1 MLTIKIKN
9 ENQSFEE
16 NVTLELDRCVNRAID
31 SIEHGYDEG
40 NIYDTNGNKVGT
52 YELTNR

>member
-52 YELTNR
+52 YKLTNR